1 LSIKH
6 ILLFSFVLVFG
17 GCALTQTNLEKEE
30 YIKALQKQ
38 DIVDEFWWKEFGS
51 QSLNKLVDIG
61 LENSPNILIA
71 IEKIEQARLQLNIA
85 DNSGLPTADI
95 RASSSKSENKDKN
108 SNKTRPES
116 TSASL
121 GISYEIDL
129 WNRVK
134 SSQKSSKASFDA
146 SKYDYE
152 ALRLSLISN
161 IVTTYFQYQMLNEK
175 VNIAEQNLEIA
186 TKVYNIVDTKYSNG
200 IANGLD
206 ISRQKSILLNQEL
219 NLSNLQKQ
227 QSEVFNALAILVG
240 LMPDE
245 LDLEFEAIDKINVLD
260 LDQEIDSDILYNRPD
275 IAIAYEQILQS
286 EASIDL
292 ARAAKMPSFSL
303 SASGGLSSATLLSLH
318 NPASSLAMALS
329 ASYNLFDGGEL
340 ENRVLIEK
348 SKAKSSIFA
357 YKNTLLNALKEVD
370 DALNSVSISKDQNI
384 LSKEILDE
392 AQNSFELS
400 ELQYRYGL
408 NDLSTL
414 LDVQKSY
421 FNAKESYIQQRYS
434 YLSNLVLL
442 VKALGGG
449 WQDKE

>member
-1 LSIKH
+1 MKIKQILLLSFV
-6 ILLFSFVLVFG
+6 LLFSA
-17 GCALTQTNLEKEE
+17 CALSQTNLEKEE
-30 YIKALQKQ
+30 YIKAFKKQ

-71 IEKIEQARLQLNIA
+71 IEKIEQARLHLNIA

-161 IVTTYFQYQMLNEK
+161 IVSTYFQYQMLNEK

-186 TKVYNIVDTKYSNG
+186 TKVYNIVDSKYSNG

-206 ISRQKSILLNQEL
+206 ISRQKSTLLNQEL

-240 LMPDE
+240 LMPNE

-275 IAIAYEQILQS
+275 IASAYEQILQS